1 MKAWM
6 EKLVAGLHAAFG
18 ARLRFAGLQGSRAR
32 GEAGPES
39 DIDAVVILDE
49 VSLQDVR
56 AYRALLEA
64 MPEREKVC
72 GFFGGAAELARWD
85 RGDLFSFVHDTI
97 PFYGDLFALTPPL
110 LGREDARRAAL
121 KGACDIYHGCA
132 HGLLFDRDPAALRAL
147 YKMAAFALRA
157 VYFCRAGEYVFRT
170 DDLRERLT
178 PSEARLLNG
187 RGAARALTDDGAAY
201 EELSERLLAWASGV
215 ICEMGGA
222 NANDTETRLR
232 LNGARAILNTDN

>member
-1 MKAWM
+1 MEAWM
-6 EKLVAGLHAAFG
+6 RQLTHRLQDAFG
-18 ARLRFAGLQGSRAR
+18 PRLRFVGLQGSRAR

-56 AYRALLEA
+56 TYRALLA
-64 MPEREKVC
+64 GMPEREKVC
-72 GFFGGAAELARWD
+72 GFYGGQAELARWD
-85 RGDLFSFVHDTI
+85 RGDLFQFIHDTI
-97 PFYGDLFALTPPL
+97 PFYGDLSALTPPL
-110 LGREDARRAAL
+110 GREEARRAAL
-121 KGACDIYHGCA
+121 KGACDIYHGCT
-132 HGLLFDRDPAALRAL
+132 HGLLFDRDTAALRAL

-157 VYFCRAGEYVFRT
+157 VYFCRTGEYIFRT